1 MPLGNSRVSNS
12 LGSSNREGVSLS
24 DIEVGY
30 VYDVIL
36 DENNEGISSLD
47 RKEEASIYVGAIR
60 FRLSRD
66 LNTADDKLPIAYP
79 SLNVTSLPVRNEVV
93 KIINNPSGGYLY
105 ERTGF
110 TVSPSTNAEENTLS
124 KNFGGK
130 EKDGASA
137 SNYAKTS
144 QTGITRSSGGSAS
157 DTDGYGEYFEAN
169 NGIHK
174 LKLYEGD
181 TLVESRFGQSL
192 RFSGYNNSD
201 NVFSPTIILR
211 NGENPTTIDEE
222 NSINTTVEEDV
233 NRDGSTILLGSD
245 QYKLTFQ
252 PGTID
257 DNGTSDFETL
267 PNSFKEYPSEL
278 LGNQI
283 LLNSG
288 RLIFSAKNAEMIFYS
303 KKNYG
308 FISDGGLS
316 IDNAFGIDVDVNDDI
331 NITTN
336 DRDVN
341 INTNNGK
348 VNVGNTNL
356 EPIVKGDT
364 WLDLMSQLIDAITQ
378 QVYLTPAG
386 PSATGPTNIA
396 TFNKIKNQLKTA
408 LSELN
413 SVS

>member
-12 LGSSNREGVSLS
+12 LGSSNREGISAS

-36 DENNEGISSLD
+36 DENNEGISTLD

-60 FRLSRD
+60 FRLTRD

-79 SLNVTSLPVRNEVV
+79 SLNVTTLPVRNEVV

-110 TVSPSTNAEENTLS
+110 TVSPSTNAEEDTLS

-137 SNYAKTS
+137 SNYSKTS
-144 QTGITRSSGGSAS
+144 QTGITRSSGGSDS

-181 TLVESRFGQSL
+181 TLLQSRFGQSL

-233 NRDGSTILLGSD
+233 NRDGSTLLLGSD

-252 PGTID
+252 PGTVD
-257 DNGTSDFETL
+257 ENGNSDFETL
-267 PNSFKEYPSEL
+267 PDSFKEYPSEL

-288 RLIFSAKNAEMIFYS
+288 RLIFSAKDAEMIFYS

-316 IDNAFGIDVDVNDDI
+316 IDNAFGIDANVNDNI

-336 DRDVN
+336 DFD
-341 INTNNGK
+341 INLNTGNGK
-348 VNVGNTNL
+348 INLGNKAL
-356 EPIVKGDT
+356 EPVVKGDT
-364 WLDLMSQLIDAITQ
+364 LLDLLSQLIDAITQ

-386 PSATGPTNIA
+386 PSATGPTNVA
-396 TFNKIKNQLKTA
+396 TFNKIKNQLKTF

-413 SVS
+413 STS

>member
-1 MPLGNSRVSNS
+1 MPIGNSRISSVQSNQ
-12 LGSSNREGVSLS
+12 SSAKNFGN
-24 DIEVGY
+24 IFIGY
-30 VYDVIL
+30 VYDVVL
-36 DENNEGISSLD
+36 DEDNERIASSD
-47 RKEEASIYVGAIR
+47 NKDESSKYIGCIY
-60 FRLSRD
+60 FRLGNDANKSD
-66 LNTADDKLPIAYP
+66 ATLNIAYP
-79 SLNVTSLPVRNEVV
+79 DNVLKTLPTKNEVV
-93 KIINNPSGGYLY
+93 LIKRNASGTYFY

-110 TVSPSTNAEENTLS
+110 MFTPNNSSLDDTLTEIFS
-124 KNFGGK
+124 QK
-130 EKDGASA
+130 EKPSGNSENY
-137 SNYAKTS
+137 SNVQ
-144 QTGITRSSGGSAS
+144 QTGITRSSS
-157 DTDGYGEYFEAN
+157 DSSKDLSGFGNYFEPQE
-169 NGIHK
+169 GIHK

-181 TLVESRFGQSL
+181 TLIESRFGQTI

-201 NVFSPTIILR
+201 NIFSPTIILR
-211 NGENPTTIDEE
+211 NGENPNTINEDDV
-222 NSINTTVEEDV
+222 STTTVEEDV

-252 PGTID
+252 PGTVD
-257 DNGTSDFETL
+257 ASGTSDFETK

-364 WLDLMSQLIDAITQ
+364 LVDLLSQLIDAITQ